1 MIRRLLRS
9 SGICAALLAAWMAD
23 PVSAQAQPG
32 PPVPVI
38 FDTDMGNDVDDA
50 LALGML
56 HALESR
62 GRCKLLAVTLT
73 KDHPLAGPFVDAVNT
88 FYRRP
93 EIPVGAVRNGPTP
106 EDSKFLPLAAAKNDG
121 RLRYPHRLFD
131 GRDAPEAVS
140 LLRQLLAG
148 QPDHSVRLVQ
158 VGFSTNF
165 VRLLASPAD
174 AASPLTG
181 RELISQK
188 VHSLAIMAGAF
199 TAIDGNQRYR
209 EYNVIKD
216 IPAAKIIAHDW
227 PTPNTWSG
235 FEIGIAAPYPANSI
249 DRDYAYVPHH
259 PLAEA
264 YRLYEP
270 PPHNRPTWD
279 LTAALYAVCPDD
291 GYFDLS
297 PPGTVH
303 VEDDG
308 FTRFEP
314 GANGRQRYLI
324 LRESQRSRLIEALVQ
339 LSSQPPQ

>member
-1 MIRRLLRS
+1 MIRRLWS
-9 SGICAALLAAWMAD
+9 SSRLGSLCLLALLGLAMSVAAQPSK
-23 PVSAQAQPG
+23 PVS
-32 PPVPVI
+32 VI
-38 FDTDMGNDVDDA
+38 FDTDMGNDIDDA

-62 GRCKLLAVTLT
+62 GRCQLLAVTLT

-88 FYRRP
+88 FYGRP
-93 EIPVGAVRNGPTP
+93 EIPVGVVRNGPTP
-106 EDSKFLPLAAAKNDG
+106 EDSKFLPLATVMDDG
-121 RLRYPHRLFD
+121 QPRYPHRLTD
-131 GRDAPEAVS
+131 GRHAPEAVS

-165 VRLLASPAD
+165 VRLLASTAD
-174 AASPLTG
+174 AASTLTG
-181 RELISQK
+181 RELITQK

-199 TAIDGNQRYR
+199 TAINGNPRYC

-216 IPAAKIIAHDW
+216 VPSAKIIAQDW
-227 PTPNTWSG
+227 PTPITWSG
-235 FEIGIAAPYPANSI
+235 FEIGIAAPYPATSI

-297 PPGTVH
+297 PPGIVH
-303 VEDDG
+303 VENDG

-314 GANGRQRYLI
+314 TATGRQRYLI
-324 LRESQRSRLIEALVQ
+324 LKESQRSRLVEALVQ